1 MSNDDLLKSI
11 QNIINDDKPTVRKSI
26 VIGVGGSGMKGVL
39 SSKSWIEKN
48 IPVEAHRYMRW
59 VGIDTTDIETS
70 IEGKGGRYRFPAD
83 QFFQEE
89 RRMLYLSSPTPA
101 ELSTEFLRD
110 KHANDPCFDWLPN
123 PDVYDISTRAGQGAN
138 QTRPLGRLAFFYNE
152 NNIRKALIKER
163 DRLDELS
170 DDPKY
175 FQLMDVKE
183 GSEKN
188 TEIISFKIERGVN
201 RYNFRDK
208 IPGENFVTLIEP
220 DALAKSVLC
229 PHIDGKVEMS
239 FFPSDEN
246 GHYFEVS
253 GGSFEGRE
261 FKFRVAHTKRKGQIS
276 IFLTASIVG
285 GTGNGMILDLA
296 AMVRDIFKDHWP
308 KPRIYGILV
317 LPSAFKRVVSNK
329 NARANA
335 YAALKEID
343 YFMSGATFSAKY
355 PFGNKVDIADRLFDD
370 GMLYLLDV
378 ENMAGN
384 SLQGRDQVQDL
395 TGQFI
400 STFISSVVGGAIE
413 ERTVNDSTRA
423 SIYLP
428 KDDKSQR
435 KACYNSFGISRVIY
449 PVPELKEI
457 GYRVTAVKMIDSFI
471 KPVKGRLM
479 SETLGDINR
488 GLVRALRLD
497 CRMIF
502 ERIYPDYKADID
514 LEMAS
519 YRKKLSEVS
528 AGDGDQPIDKRAV
541 IVLMENVVR
550 DYGKGEL
557 DKIKFSMMTRME
569 KRYRLELEKIKG
581 VLAAEIEKYITD
593 PERGFIF
600 AGMAADLLLEKL
612 DLYQKR
618 YYRERVA
625 LSRYSSDDMEKL
637 VEQCENS
644 ESPDLKLADAVV
656 EMASF
661 NFGQLVYEAML
672 TSAEAFTRELRAVI
686 FNIKNSL
693 ISVLFEKV
701 SALKNDLLKEIEAIR
716 FKLLEEKNPLFF
728 YLINGKEINTFIE
741 KYFYSRLSIEDLC
754 REVDFIKFD
763 REDDAMQFIE
773 TYLISTVGL
782 AVLEMDSAEVK
793 DLVSSKFGN
802 LKDKNIDEVKEILYS
817 ESEGTDGLTLSETTL
832 LKIEIDNIKK
842 KLFKLIHGRFEGF
855 SFDSISIKQILD
867 ERKVPLNRLLEKL
880 DGFSRPY
887 IYLDT
892 SGLSSVEYYRT
903 VSNFKLN
910 TYEDGDE
917 PDKGT
922 PNDLPSRLN
931 HYKKR
936 EKADPDISVETFEVP
951 NLCKPYEI
959 ISIGVLLG
967 FPIFKINS
975 LGESAADYH
984 SLISERSHPLHLFN
998 HPSLDA
1004 KYFPDPFRKTNYLNP
1019 AKLWSGLILLKIITE
1034 KDGVYSYEEK
1044 LATVLKELEARE
1056 NYRHVILE
1064 LEKKVIQNGG
1074 FEKIGAELLGE
1085 VVNGL
1090 GILAKNPVDG
1100 KLQFRKEYSQV
1111 IMDILDGTG
1120 TGERASAMNISR
1132 DEYIEKN
1139 IQIPKFAHGG
1149 ELAVFLEGDSKVRN
1163 FIISSVKS
1171 VMERSRE
1178 NVSAGADISLPQ
1190 WKIEQTVLPQFSD
1203 KFEFYDYFEKRG
1215 SLEWQNIL
1223 METLSKKLD
1232 DYISSSKF
1240 RLESDPTLIDKSKV
1254 TAFIKTLD
1262 QKMPDVV
1269 LRDVSVKN
1277 RIVK

>member
-1 MSNDDLLKSI
+1 MANDDLHKSI

-39 SSKSWIEKN
+39 SSKKWIEKN
-48 IPVEAHRYMRW
+48 IPSEAHRYMRW

-70 IEGKGGRYRFPAD
+70 IEGKGGRYRFPSD

-89 RRMLYLSSPTPA
+89 KRMLYLSSPTPA
-101 ELSTEFLRD
+101 ELSMEFLRE
-110 KHANDPCFDWLPN
+110 KHSGDPSFDWLPN

-138 QTRPLGRLAFFYNE
+138 QTRPLGRLAFFYSE
-152 NNIRKALIKER
+152 DNIRKALIKER
-163 DRLDELS
+163 DRLDSLP

-183 GSEKN
+183 GEGRKD
-188 TEIISFKIERGVN
+188 EIISFRIERGVN

-208 IPGENFVTLIEP
+208 IPEGHYVTIIEP
-220 DALAKSVLC
+220 DTLAKSVLC
-229 PHIDGKVEMS
+229 PHINGKVEMD

-261 FKFRVAHTKRKGQIS
+261 FKFRVVHARRKGQIS

-317 LPSAFKRVVSNK
+317 LPSAFKRVVSNR

-343 YFMSGATFSAKY
+343 YFMSGSTFSASY
-355 PFGNKVDIADRLFDD
+355 PSGRKVEVTDRLFDD

-400 STFISSVVGGAIE
+400 STFISSIVGGAIE
-413 ERTVNDSTRA
+413 ERMVNDSTRA
-423 SIYLP
+423 SIFLP
-428 KDDKSQR
+428 RDDRSQR

-449 PVPELKEI
+449 PVPELKDI
-457 GYRVTAVKMIDSFI
+457 GYRIMAVKMIDSFFR
-471 KPVKGRLM
+471 PVNGKLM

-488 GLVRALRLD
+488 GLVRALRLN

-502 ERIYPDYKADID
+502 ERMYPDYKADLEI
-514 LEMAS
+514 EMAP
-519 YRKKLSEVS
+519 YRKKLAAASGSE
-528 AGDGDQPIDKRAV
+528 DKRPV
-541 IVLMENVVR
+541 IMVMENVIR

-557 DKIKFSMMTRME
+557 EKVRLGMMTRME

-581 VLAAEIEKYITD
+581 ILSSELIKYIAD
-593 PERGFIF
+593 PERGFLF
-600 AGMAADLLLEKL
+600 AGMAADLLLDKL

-625 LSRYSSDDMEKL
+625 LARYSSDDMEKL
-637 VEQCENS
+637 LEQAENS
-644 ESPDLKLADAVV
+644 NSPDIRLAEAVV

-661 NFGQLVYEAML
+661 NFGQLVFESML
-672 TSAEAFTRELRAVI
+672 TSAEAFTRELRAVL
-686 FNIKNSL
+686 FNIKNTE
-693 ISVLFEKV
+693 INVLQEKV
-701 SALKNDLLKEIEAIR
+701 SALRNDLIKEVDSLKFR
-716 FKLLEEKNPLFF
+716 LLEEKNPLFF
-728 YLINGKEINTFIE
+728 YLINGREINAFIE

-754 REVDFIKFD
+754 REVDFVRFD
-763 REDDAMQFIE
+763 REDDAEQFIE
-773 TYLISTVGL
+773 TYLVSTEGL
-782 AVLEMDSAEVK
+782 AVLEMDAGEVK
-793 DLVSSKFGN
+793 DLISTRFGD
-802 LKDKNIDEVKEILYS
+802 LKDKSIEEVKEILYLGS
-817 ESEGTDGLTLSETTL
+817 DGEGGLTLSETTL
-832 LKIEIDNIKK
+832 LKIEIDGIKK
-842 KLFKLIHGRFEGF
+842 KLFKLIHSRFEGF

-903 VSNFKLN
+903 VSNFKIN
-910 TYEDGDE
+910 TYEDGDD
-917 PDKGT
+917 PDSGE

-931 HYKKR
+931 HYRKR
-936 EKADPDISVETFEVP
+936 ENADPNISVENFEVP
-951 NLCKPYEI
+951 NLCKPYEM
-959 ISIGVLLG
+959 ISIGMLLG

-975 LGESAADYH
+975 LEESASDYH
-984 SLISERSHPLHLFN
+984 TLVSERSHPLHLFN
-998 HPSLDA
+998 NPSFDA
-1004 KYFPDPFRKTNYLNP
+1004 KYFPDPFRRTNYLNP
-1019 AKLWSGLILLKIITE
+1019 AKLWSGLVLLKVLE
-1034 KDGVYSYEEK
+1034 QKEGVYVYEETLSK
-1044 LATVLKELEARE
+1044 TLKELEARE
-1056 NYRHVILE
+1056 NYKRVVLE
-1064 LEKKVIQNGG
+1064 LEKKIVQQGG
-1074 FEKIGAELLGE
+1074 FEKIQPELLGE
-1085 VVNGL
+1085 VVSGL
-1090 GILAKNPVDG
+1090 GILAKNPADG
-1100 KLQFRKEYSQV
+1100 KLQFRREYSLV
-1111 IMDILDGTG
+1111 IMDIMDGDG
-1120 TGERASAMNISR
+1120 TGERAAGAGMTK
-1132 DEYIEKN
+1132 DEYIEKH
-1139 IQIPKFAHGG
+1139 IQIPKFAHNG
-1149 ELAVFLEGDSKVRN
+1149 ELAVFLEGDRKIRD
-1163 FIISSVKS
+1163 FIIGSIKS
-1171 VMERSRE
+1171 VMERSRGTIT
-1178 NVSAGADISLPQ
+1178 AGADISLPS
-1190 WKIEQTVLPQFSD
+1190 WKIEQTVLPQFRD

-1232 DYISSSKF
+1232 DYISSSRF
-1240 RLESDPTLIDKSKV
+1240 RLESDPTLVDKSKV
-1254 TAFIKTLD
+1254 IEFLKTLE

-1277 RIVK
+1277 RIIK

>member
-1 MSNDDLLKSI
+1 MANDDLHKSI

-39 SSKSWIEKN
+39 SAKKWIEKN
-48 IPVEAHRYMRW
+48 IPGEAHRYMRW

-101 ELSTEFLRD
+101 ELSMEFLRD

-138 QTRPLGRLAFFYNE
+138 QTRPLGRLAFFYSE
-152 NNIRKALIKER
+152 DNIRKALIKER
-163 DRLDELS
+163 DRLDTLS

-183 GSEKN
+183 GGDKKDEV
-188 TEIISFKIERGVN
+188 ISFQLKRGVN
-201 RYNFRDK
+201 RYYFRDK
-208 IPGENFVTLIEP
+208 IPAENHVTIIEP

-229 PHIDGKVEMS
+229 PHIDGKVEMK

-246 GHYFEVS
+246 GHYFDVS

-308 KPRIYGILV
+308 KPRIYCILV
-317 LPSAFKRVVSNK
+317 LPSAFKRVVSNR

-343 YFMSGATFSAKY
+343 YFMSGSTFSALY
-355 PFGNKVDIADRLFDD
+355 PSGRRVDVADRLFDD

-400 STFISSVVGGAIE
+400 STFISSIVGGAIE

-423 SIYLP
+423 SIFLP
-428 KDDKSQR
+428 RDDKSQR

-449 PVPELKEI
+449 PVPELKDI
-457 GYRVTAVKMIDSFI
+457 GYRIMAVKMIDSFY

-479 SETLGDINR
+479 AETLGDINR
-488 GLVRALRLD
+488 GLIRSLRLN

-502 ERIYPDYKADID
+502 ERMYPDYKADVE

-519 YRKKLSEVS
+519 YRKKLTAAE
-528 AGDGDQPIDKRAV
+528 GTGEKRS
-541 IVLMENVVR
+541 IIMIMENVIR

-557 DKIKFSMMTRME
+557 EKLKLGMMTRME

-581 VLAAEIEKYITD
+581 ILVAELGKYIVD
-593 PERGFIF
+593 PERGFHF

-625 LSRYSSDDMEKL
+625 LARYSSDDMEKL
-637 VEQCENS
+637 LEQAENS
-644 ESPDLKLADAVV
+644 KDPDIKLAGAVV
-656 EMASF
+656 DMAAF
-661 NFGQLVYEAML
+661 NFGQLVYESML
-672 TSAEAFTRELRAVI
+672 TSAETFTRELRAI
-686 FNIKNSL
+686 LFNIKNTE
-693 ISVLFEKV
+693 ISVLQEKV
-701 SALKNDLLKEIEAIR
+701 SALKNDLMKEIESSR

-728 YLINGKEINTFIE
+728 YLINGKEISAFIE

-763 REDDAMQFIE
+763 REDDAEQFIE
-773 TYLISTVGL
+773 TYLVSNEGL
-782 AVLEMDSAEVK
+782 AVLEMDAAEVK
-793 DLVSSKFGN
+793 DLVNTRFGD
-802 LKDKNIDEVKEILYS
+802 LKDKSIEEVKEILYA
-817 ESEGTDGLTLSETTL
+817 ESEGDGGLTLSETTL

-842 KLFKLIHGRFEGF
+842 KLFKLIHSRFEGF
-855 SFDSISIKQILD
+855 SFDSISIKEILE

-892 SGLSSVEYYRT
+892 TGLSSVEYYRT
-903 VSNFKLN
+903 VANFKLN

-917 PDKGT
+917 PDKGA

-936 EKADPDISVETFEVP
+936 ENADPNISVENFEVP
-951 NLCKPYEI
+951 NLCKPYEM

-975 LGESAADYH
+975 LEESSSDYH
-984 SLISERSHPLHLFN
+984 SLVSEKSHPLHLFN
-998 HPSLDA
+998 NPSFDA

-1019 AKLWSGLILLKIITE
+1019 AKLWSGLVLLKVLEE
-1034 KDGVYSYEEK
+1034 KEGAYSYEEK
-1044 LATVLKELEARE
+1044 LAGVLKELEARE
-1056 NYRHVILE
+1056 NYKRVILE
-1064 LEKKVIQNGG
+1064 LEKKIIQQGG
-1074 FEKIGAELLGE
+1074 FDKIQPELLGE
-1085 VVNGL
+1085 VVSGL
-1090 GILAKNPVDG
+1090 GILAKNPGDG
-1100 KLQFRKEYSQV
+1100 KLQFRREYSLV
-1111 IMDILDGTG
+1111 IMDIMDGDG
-1120 TGERASAMNISR
+1120 TGERASGLGMSK

-1139 IQIPKFAHGG
+1139 LQIPKFAHNG
-1149 ELAVFLEGDSKVRN
+1149 ELAIFLEGDRKIRD
-1163 FIISSVKS
+1163 FIIGSIKS
-1171 VMERSRE
+1171 VMERSRG
-1178 NVSAGADISLPQ
+1178 NVTAGADISLPS
-1190 WKIEQTVLPQFSD
+1190 WKIEQTVLPKFKD

-1223 METLSKKLD
+1223 MEALSQKLD
-1232 DYISSSKF
+1232 DYVSSAKF
-1240 RLESDPTLIDKSKV
+1240 RLESDPTLVDKSKV
-1254 TAFIKTLD
+1254 TEFLKTLE

-1277 RIVK
+1277 RIIK

>member
-1 MSNDDLLKSI
+1 MANDALHKSI

-39 SSKSWIEKN
+39 SAKKWIEKN
-48 IPVEAHRYMRW
+48 IPAEAHRYMRW

-101 ELSTEFLRD
+101 ELSMEFLRD

-123 PDVYDISTRAGQGAN
+123 PDAYDISTRAGQGAN

-152 NNIRKALIKER
+152 DNIRKALIKER
-163 DRLDELS
+163 DRLDNLT

-183 GSEKN
+183 GGDKKDEV
-188 TEIISFKIERGVN
+188 ISFQIKRGVN

-208 IPGENFVTLIEP
+208 IPADHFVTIIEP

-229 PHIDGKVEMS
+229 PHINGKVEMKS
-239 FFPSDEN
+239 FPCDEQ

-253 GGSFEGRE
+253 GGNFDGKE
-261 FKFRVAHTKRKGQIS
+261 FKFRVAHTRRKGQIS

-317 LPSAFKRVVSNK
+317 LPSAFKRVVSNR

-343 YFMSGATFSAKY
+343 YFMSGSTFRAQY
-355 PFGNKVDIADRLFDD
+355 PSGRKVEVADRLFDD
-370 GMLYLLDV
+370 GMLYMLDV

-400 STFISSVVGGAIE
+400 STFVSSIVGGAIE
-413 ERTVNDSTRA
+413 ERMVNDSTRA
-423 SIYLP
+423 SIFLP
-428 KDDKSQR
+428 KDDKAQR

-449 PVPELKEI
+449 PVPDLKEI
-457 GYRVTAVKMIDSFI
+457 GYRIMAVKMIDAFFR
-471 KPVKGRLM
+471 PVKGRLM

-502 ERIYPDYKADID
+502 ERTYPDYKADIAV
-514 LEMAS
+514 EMTS
-519 YRKKLSEVS
+519 YRKKLASASES
-528 AGDGDQPIDKRAV
+528 GDKRAV
-541 IVLMENVVR
+541 TMIIENVIR

-557 DKIKFSMMTRME
+557 EKLKSGMMARME

-581 VLAAEIEKYITD
+581 ILVAETGKYITD
-593 PERGFIF
+593 PERGFLF
-600 AGMAADLLLEKL
+600 AAMAADLLLEKL
-612 DLYQKR
+612 DRYQKR

-625 LSRYSSDDMEKL
+625 LARYSSDDMEKIL
-637 VEQCENS
+637 ERAEKS
-644 ESPDLKLADAVV
+644 ASPDIKAAEAVV
-656 EMASF
+656 EMAAF
-661 NFGQLVYEAML
+661 NFGQLVYESML
-672 TSAEAFTRELRAVI
+672 TAAEAFTRELRAVL
-686 FNIKNSL
+686 FNIKNTE
-693 ISVLFEKV
+693 ISVLSEKV
-701 SALKNDLLKEIEAIR
+701 SALRNELMKEIEGLR

-728 YLINGKEINTFIE
+728 YLISGKEINAFIE
-741 KYFYSRLSIEDLC
+741 KYFYSRLSVEDLC

-763 REDDAMQFIE
+763 REDDADQFIQ
-773 TYLISTVGL
+773 TYLISTEGL
-782 AVLEMDSAEVK
+782 AIIEMDAAEVK
-793 DLVSSKFGN
+793 DLISTRFGD
-802 LKDKNIDEVKEILYS
+802 LKGKNIDEVKEVLYADPDK
-817 ESEGTDGLTLSETTL
+817 ENGLTLSETTI

-842 KLFKLIHGRFEGF
+842 KLFQLIHSRFEGF
-855 SFDSISIKQILD
+855 SFESISIKQILD

-887 IYLDT
+887 IYLDN
-892 SGLSSVEYYRT
+892 SGLSSVEYFRT
-903 VSNFKLN
+903 VTNFPLN

-922 PNDLPSRLN
+922 PNDLPPRLN

-936 EKADPDISVETFEVP
+936 ENADPDISVETFEVP
-951 NLCKPYEI
+951 NLCKPYEM

-975 LGESAADYH
+975 LEESAVDYH

-998 HPSLDA
+998 HPSFDA

-1019 AKLWSGLILLKIITE
+1019 AKLWSGLVLLKILEE
-1034 KDGVYSYEEK
+1034 KEGVYSYEER
-1044 LATVLKELEARE
+1044 LAVQLKELEARE
-1056 NYRHVILE
+1056 NYKRVILE
-1064 LEKKVIQNGG
+1064 LEKKIIQQGG
-1074 FEKIGAELLGE
+1074 FEKIQAELLGE
-1085 VVNGL
+1085 VVSGL
-1090 GILAKNPVDG
+1090 GILAKNPADG
-1100 KLQFRKEYSQV
+1100 KLQFRREYSLV
-1111 IMDILDGTG
+1111 LMDIMDGDG
-1120 TGERASAMNISR
+1120 TGERASGQGMSK

-1139 IQIPKFAHGG
+1139 LQNPKFAHAG
-1149 ELAVFLEGDSKVRN
+1149 ELAVFLEGDHKIRDFLV
-1163 FIISSVKS
+1163 SSIKS
-1171 VMERSRE
+1171 VMERSRG
-1178 NVSAGADISLPQ
+1178 NVTAGADISLPA
-1190 WKIEQTVLPQFSD
+1190 WKIEQTELPKFKD

-1223 METLSKKLD
+1223 METLSGKLD
-1232 DYISSSKF
+1232 DYVSSSKF
-1240 RLESDPTLIDKSKV
+1240 RMESDPTLIDKSKV
-1254 TAFIKTLD
+1254 TEFLKSLD

>member
-1 MSNDDLLKSI
+1 
-11 QNIINDDKPTVRKSI
+11 
-26 VIGVGGSGMKGVL
+26 
-39 SSKSWIEKN
+39 
-48 IPVEAHRYMRW
+48 
-59 VGIDTTDIETS
+59 
-70 IEGKGGRYRFPAD
+70 
-83 QFFQEE
+83 
-89 RRMLYLSSPTPA
+89 
-101 ELSTEFLRD
+101 
-110 KHANDPCFDWLPN
+110 
-123 PDVYDISTRAGQGAN
+123 
-138 QTRPLGRLAFFYNE
+138 
-152 NNIRKALIKER
+152 
-163 DRLDELS
+163 
-170 DDPKY
+170 
-175 FQLMDVKE
+175 
-183 GSEKN
+183 
-188 TEIISFKIERGVN
+188 
-201 RYNFRDK
+201 
-208 IPGENFVTLIEP
+208 
-220 DALAKSVLC
+220 
-229 PHIDGKVEMS
+229 MS

-253 GGSFEGRE
+253 GGNFEGQE
-261 FKFRVAHTKRKGQIS
+261 FKFRVVHIKRKGQIS

-317 LPSAFKRVVSNK
+317 LPSAFKRVVSNR

-343 YFMSGATFSAKY
+343 YFMSGSTFSALY
-355 PFGNKVDIADRLFDD
+355 PSGRRVDVADRLFDD

-400 STFISSVVGGAIE
+400 STFVSSIVGGAIE

-457 GYRVTAVKMIDSFI
+457 GYRIMAVKMIDSFFQ
-471 KPVKGRLM
+471 PVKPGLM

-502 ERIYPDYKADID
+502 ERMYPDYKADID
-514 LEMAS
+514 IEMSS
-519 YRKKLSEVS
+519 YRKKLAAAVGSEKGS
-528 AGDGDQPIDKRAV
+528 ADKHSL
-541 IVLMENVVR
+541 IVLMENIIR

-557 DKIKFSMMTRME
+557 EKIKFGLITRME

-581 VLAAEIEKYITD
+581 ILTAEIGKYMVD
-593 PERGFIF
+593 PERGFNF
-600 AGMAADLLLEKL
+600 AGMASDLILEKL

-625 LSRYSSDDMEKL
+625 LARYSSDDMEKL
-637 VEQCENS
+637 LDQAENS
-644 ESPDLKLADAVV
+644 ESPDIKLAEAVID
-656 EMASF
+656 MAAF
-661 NFGQLVYEAML
+661 NFGQLVYESML
-672 TSAEAFTRELRAVI
+672 TSAEAFTRELRAVL
-686 FNIKNSL
+686 FNIKNTE

-701 SALKNDLLKEIEAIR
+701 SALRTDLMKEIESYR

-728 YLINGKEINTFIE
+728 YLINGKEINSFIE

-763 REDDAMQFIE
+763 REDDAAQFIE
-773 TYLISTVGL
+773 TYLISTAGL
-782 AVLEMDSAEVK
+782 SILEMDADEIK
-793 DLVSSKFGN
+793 DIVNARFGN
-802 LKDKNIDEVKEILYS
+802 LKDKSIDEVKEILYAD
-817 ESEGTDGLTLSETTL
+817 SEGADGLTLSETTL

-842 KLFKLIHGRFEGF
+842 KLFKLIHSRFEGF

-887 IYLDT
+887 IYLDN
-892 SGLSSVEYYRT
+892 SGLSSIEYYRT
-903 VSNFKLN
+903 VTTFKLN

-917 PDKGT
+917 PDKGA

-936 EKADPDISVETFEVP
+936 EIAEPNISVETFEVP
-951 NLCKPYEI
+951 NLCKPYEM

-975 LGESAADYH
+975 LEDCASDYH
-984 SLISERSHPLHLFN
+984 VLMSERSHPLHLFN
-998 HPSLDA
+998 HPSFDA
-1004 KYFPDPFRKTNYLNP
+1004 KYFPDPFRRMNYLNP
-1019 AKLWSGLILLKIITE
+1019 AKLWSGLVLLKVLVE
-1034 KDGVYSYEEK
+1034 KDGAYIYEEK
-1044 LATVLKELEARE
+1044 LAGILKEIEARE
-1056 NYRHVILE
+1056 NYKRVILE
-1064 LEKKVIQNGG
+1064 LENKIVKQGG
-1074 FEKIGAELLGE
+1074 FEKIQPELLGE
-1085 VVNGL
+1085 VVSGL
-1090 GILAKNPVDG
+1090 GILAKNPADG
-1100 KLQFRKEYSQV
+1100 KLQFRREYSLV
-1111 IMDILDGTG
+1111 IMDIMDGDGTG
-1120 TGERASAMNISR
+1120 DRASGKGMSK

-1139 IQIPKFAHGG
+1139 LQIPKFAHNG
-1149 ELAVFLEGDSKVRN
+1149 ELAVFLEGDRKIREFV
-1163 FIISSVKS
+1163 ISSIKS
-1171 VMERSRE
+1171 VMERSRGS
-1178 NVSAGADISLPQ
+1178 VTAGADISLPS
-1190 WKIEQTVLPQFSD
+1190 WKIEQTVLPQFKD

-1223 METLSKKLD
+1223 METLSGKLD
-1232 DYISSSKF
+1232 EYITSSKF

-1254 TAFIKTLD
+1254 TEFIKTLE

>member
-1 MSNDDLLKSI
+1 MANDDIHKSI
-11 QNIINDDKPTVRKSI
+11 QNIINDDKPVVRKSI

-48 IPVEAHRYMRW
+48 IPAEAHRYMRW

-101 ELSTEFLRD
+101 ELSTEFLRE
-110 KHANDPCFDWLPN
+110 KHAGDPDFDWLPN

-152 NNIRKALIKER
+152 ENIRKALIKER
-163 DRLDELS
+163 DRLDELP

-183 GSEKN
+183 GSEKKD
-188 TEIISFKIERGVN
+188 EIISFKMLRGVN

-229 PHIDGKVEMS
+229 PHIDGKMEMS

-253 GGSFEGRE
+253 GGNFEGKE
-261 FKFRVAHTKRKGQIS
+261 FKFRVAHTRRKGQIS

-296 AMVRDIFKDHWP
+296 AMVRDVFKDHWP

-317 LPSAFKRVVSNK
+317 LPSAFKRVVSNR

-343 YFMSGATFSAKY
+343 YFMSGSTFSASY
-355 PFGNKVDIADRLFDD
+355 PSGNKVRVTDRLFDD

-400 STFISSVVGGAIE
+400 STFISSIVGGAIE

-423 SIYLP
+423 SIFLP

-457 GYRVTAVKMIDSFI
+457 GYRIMAVKMIDAFF

-502 ERIYPDYKADID
+502 ERMYPDYKADID
-514 LEMAS
+514 IEMMS
-519 YRKKLSEVS
+519 YRKKLDAAS
-528 AGDGDQPIDKRAV
+528 AGNDKRSM
-541 IVLMENVVR
+541 IMLIENVIR

-557 DKIKFSMMTRME
+557 DKLKFGMMTRME

-581 VLAAEIEKYITD
+581 VLTSEIGKYIID
-593 PERGFIF
+593 PERGFNF
-600 AGMAADLLLEKL
+600 AVMAADLLLEKL

-625 LSRYSSDDMEKL
+625 LARYSSDDMQKL
-637 VEQCENS
+637 LDQAENQ
-644 ESPDLKLADAVV
+644 ESPDAKLAEAVID
-656 EMASF
+656 MASF
-661 NFGQLVYEAML
+661 NFGQLVFESML
-672 TSAEAFTRELRAVI
+672 TSAESFIREMRSIL
-686 FNIKNSL
+686 FNIKNTE
-693 ISVLFEKV
+693 ISILSEKV
-701 SALKNDLLKEIEAIR
+701 SALRGDLMKEIEASR

-728 YLINGKEINTFIE
+728 YLINGKEINAFIE

-754 REVDFIKFD
+754 REVDFIRFD
-763 REDDAMQFIE
+763 REDDIAQFIE
-773 TYLISTVGL
+773 TYLVSTTGL
-782 AVLEMDSAEVK
+782 AVLEMDSDEVK
-793 DLVSSKFGN
+793 DLVTARFGN
-802 LKDKNIDEVKEILYS
+802 LKDKSIDEVKEILYA

-842 KLFKLIHGRFEGF
+842 KLFKLIHSRFEGF

-867 ERKVPLNRLLEKL
+867 ERKVPINRLLEKL

-892 SGLSSVEYYRT
+892 SGLSSMEYYRT

-917 PDKGT
+917 PETGA

-936 EKADPDISVETFEVP
+936 EKSEPVISVETFEVP
-951 NLCKPYEI
+951 NLCKPYEM

-975 LGESAADYH
+975 LEECASDYH
-984 SLISERSHPLHLFN
+984 SLIAERSHPLHLFN

-1004 KYFPDPFRKTNYLNP
+1004 RYFPDPFRKTNYLNP
-1019 AKLWSGLILLKIITE
+1019 AKLWSGLVLLKILEE
-1034 KDGVYSYEEK
+1034 KDGVFSYEEK
-1044 LATVLKELEARE
+1044 LAAVLKELEARE
-1056 NYRHVILE
+1056 NYKRVILE
-1064 LEKKVIQNGG
+1064 LEKKIDESGG
-1074 FEKIGAELLGE
+1074 FEKIQPELLGD
-1085 VVNGL
+1085 VVSGL
-1090 GILAKNPVDG
+1090 GILAKNPADG
-1100 KLQFRKEYSQV
+1100 KLQFRREYSLV
-1111 IMDILDGTG
+1111 IMDIMDGEGTG
-1120 TGERASAMNISR
+1120 DRASNQKMSK

-1139 IQIPKFAHGG
+1139 IQIPKFAHVG
-1149 ELAVFLEGDSKVRN
+1149 ELAVFLEGDRKVRE
-1163 FIISSVKS
+1163 FLISSIKS
-1171 VMERSRE
+1171 VIERSRG
-1178 NVSAGADISLPQ
+1178 NVTAGADISLPA
-1190 WKIEQTVLPQFSD
+1190 WKIDQTVLPVFKD

-1223 METLSKKLD
+1223 METLSKKLN

-1254 TAFIKTLD
+1254 TEFLKTLD

>member
-1 MSNDDLLKSI
+1 MANDDLHKSI

-39 SSKSWIEKN
+39 SSKNWIEKN

-138 QTRPLGRLAFFYNE
+138 QTRPLGRLAFFSNE
-152 NNIRKALIKER
+152 ENIRKALIKER
-163 DRLDELS
+163 DRLDELP

-175 FQLMDVKE
+175 FQMMDVKE

-188 TEIISFKIERGVN
+188 DEVISFKIERGVN
-201 RYNFRDK
+201 RYNFREK
-208 IPGENFVTLIEP
+208 IPEENFVTLIEP

-229 PHIDGKVEMS
+229 PHINGKVEMN

-253 GGSFEGRE
+253 GGSFDERE

-317 LPSAFKRVVSNK
+317 LPSAFKRVVSNR

-355 PFGNKVDIADRLFDD
+355 PSGNSVDIADRLFDD

-400 STFISSVVGGAIE
+400 STFISSIVGGAIE

-423 SIYLP
+423 SVYLP

-457 GYRVTAVKMIDSFI
+457 GYRVMAVKMVDSFF
-471 KPVKGRLM
+471 KPVNGRLM

-502 ERIYPDYKADID
+502 ERMYPDYKADID
-514 LEMAS
+514 IEMSS
-519 YRKKLSEVS
+519 YRKKLAEAAGESGGS
-528 AGDGDQPIDKRAV
+528 ADKQALV
-541 IVLMENVVR
+541 VLMENVIR

-557 DKIKFSMMTRME
+557 DKIKFGMMSRME
-569 KRYRLELEKIKG
+569 KRFRLELEKIRG
-581 VLAAEIEKYITD
+581 VLSSEIEKYMID

-625 LSRYSSDDMEKL
+625 LARYSVDDMSKL
-637 VEQCENS
+637 LEQCESS
-644 ESPDLKLADAVV
+644 EKPHIRLAEAVV
-656 EMASF
+656 EMAAF
-661 NFGQLVYEAML
+661 NFGQLVYESML
-672 TSAEAFTRELRAVI
+672 TSAEAFTRELRAAI
-686 FNIKNSL
+686 FNIKNSG

-701 SALKNDLLKEIEAIR
+701 SALKNDLLKEIESFR

-728 YLINGKEINTFIE
+728 YLINGKEINAFIE

-754 REVDFIKFD
+754 REVDFVKFD

-773 TYLISTVGL
+773 TYLISTAGL
-782 AVLEMDSAEVK
+782 SVLEMDAGEVK
-793 DLVSSKFGN
+793 ELIDAKFGN
-802 LKDKNIDEVKEILYS
+802 LKDKSIEDVKEILYA
-817 ESEGTDGLTLSETTL
+817 ESETAEGLTLSETTL

-842 KLFKLIHGRFEGF
+842 KLFKLIHSRFEGF

-887 IYLDT
+887 IYLDP
-892 SGLSSVEYYRT
+892 SGLTSVEYYRT

-917 PDKGT
+917 PDRGE

-936 EKADPDISVETFEVP
+936 ETADPDISVETFEVP

-975 LGESAADYH
+975 LEESAGDYH

-998 HPSLDA
+998 HPSFDA

-1019 AKLWSGLILLKIITE
+1019 AKLWSGLVLMKILTE
-1034 KDGVYSYEEK
+1034 KDGVYLYEEK
-1044 LATVLKELEARE
+1044 LSAVLKELEARE
-1056 NYRHVILE
+1056 NYKHVILE
-1064 LEKKVIQNGG
+1064 LEKKILQQGG

-1090 GILAKNPVDG
+1090 GILAKNPSDG
-1100 KLQFRKEYSQV
+1100 KLQFRREYSQV
-1111 IMDILDGTG
+1111 IMDIMDGEG
-1120 TGERASAMNISR
+1120 TGERASAKGMSK

-1139 IQIPKFAHGG
+1139 IQIPKFANGG
-1149 ELAVFLEGDSKVRN
+1149 ELAVFFEGDSKVRN

-1171 VMERSRE
+1171 VMDRSRG
-1178 NVSAGADISLPQ
+1178 NVTAGADISLPQ
-1190 WKIEQTVLPQFSD
+1190 WKIEQTLLPQFKD

-1254 TAFIKTLD
+1254 IAFIKTLD

>member
-1 MSNDDLLKSI
+1 MANDDLHKSI

-26 VIGVGGSGMKGVL
+26 VIGVGGSGMKGVI
-39 SSKSWIEKN
+39 SAKNWIEKN
-48 IPVEAHRYMRW
+48 IPAEAHRYMRW

-138 QTRPLGRLAFFYNE
+138 QTRPLGRLAFFYSE
-152 NNIRKALIKER
+152 ENIRKALIKER

-170 DDPKY
+170 DDPEY

-183 GSEKN
+183 GSGKKD
-188 TEIISFKIERGVN
+188 EIISFKILRGVN
-201 RYNFRDK
+201 RYYFRDK
-208 IPGENFVTLIEP
+208 IPSADFITLIEP
-220 DALAKSVLC
+220 DALSKSVLC
-229 PHIDGKVEMS
+229 PHIDGKIEMS

-253 GGSFEGRE
+253 GGNFENKE

-343 YFMSGATFSAKY
+343 YFMSGSTFSAKY
-355 PFGNKVDIADRLFDD
+355 PSGNQVEIADRLFDD

-400 STFISSVVGGAIE
+400 STFISSIVGGAIE

-428 KDDKSQR
+428 KNGKSQR

-457 GYRVTAVKMIDSFI
+457 GYRVMAVKMIDAFF

-502 ERIYPDYKADID
+502 ERMYPDYKADIGI
-514 LEMAS
+514 EMSS
-519 YRKKLSEVS
+519 YRKKLAEGSVS
-528 AGDGDQPIDKRAV
+528 KDKRSV
-541 IVLMENVVR
+541 IVLMENVIR

-557 DKIKFSMMTRME
+557 EKLKFGMMTRME

-581 VLAAEIEKYITD
+581 ILTAGIGKYIVD
-593 PERGFIF
+593 PERGFNF
-600 AGMAADLLLEKL
+600 AVMAADLLLEKL
-612 DLYQKR
+612 DLYQKK

-625 LSRYSSDDMEKL
+625 LAGYSSDDMEKL
-637 VEQCENS
+637 LEQAENS
-644 ESPDLKLADAVV
+644 EFPDIKLAEAVV
-656 EMASF
+656 EMAAF
-661 NFGQLVYEAML
+661 NFGQLVSESML
-672 TSAEAFTRELRAVI
+672 TSAEAFTREMRAII
-686 FNIKNSL
+686 FNIKNSE
-693 ISVLFEKV
+693 ISVLQEKI
-701 SALKNDLLKEIEAIR
+701 SALRSDMLKEIEAAK

-728 YLINGKEINTFIE
+728 YLINGKEINAFIE
-741 KYFYSRLSIEDLC
+741 KYFYSRLSIDDLC
-754 REVDFIKFD
+754 REVDFVKFD
-763 REDDAMQFIE
+763 REDDAAQFVE
-773 TYLISTVGL
+773 TYLISTLGL
-782 AVLEMDSAEVK
+782 SVLEMDSEEVK
-793 DLVSSKFGN
+793 ELVSAKFGN
-802 LKDKNIDEVKEILYS
+802 LSDKSITEIKEILYLNS
-817 ESEGTDGLTLSETTL
+817 EDRDGLTLNETTL

-842 KLFKLIHGRFEGF
+842 KIFRLIHSRFEGF

-867 ERKVPLNRLLEKL
+867 EKKVPLNRLLEKL

-892 SGLSSVEYYRT
+892 SGLNAMEYYRT
-903 VSNFKLN
+903 VTNFKLN

-917 PDKGT
+917 ADKGAS
-922 PNDLPSRLN
+922 NDLPQRLN

-936 EKADPDISVETFEVP
+936 EIAEPDISVENFEVP
-951 NLCKPYEI
+951 NLCKSYEM

-975 LGESAADYH
+975 LEECAADYH
-984 SLISERSHPLHLFN
+984 TLLSERSHPLHLFN
-998 HPSLDA
+998 HPSFDA

-1019 AKLWSGLILLKIITE
+1019 AKLWSGLILLKILEE
-1034 KDGVYSYEEK
+1034 KDKVYYYGEK
-1044 LATVLKELEARE
+1044 LGAVLKDLEARE
-1056 NYRHVILE
+1056 NYKRVILE
-1064 LEKKVIQNGG
+1064 LEKKIIQQGG

-1085 VVNGL
+1085 VVSGL
-1090 GILAKNPVDG
+1090 GILAKNPADG
-1100 KLQFRKEYSQV
+1100 KLQFRREYSMV
-1111 IMDILDGTG
+1111 IMDIMDGEG
-1120 TGERASAMNISR
+1120 TGERAAAKGISR

-1139 IQIPKFAHGG
+1139 IQIPRFAHNG
-1149 ELAVFLEGDSKVRN
+1149 ELSVFLEGDRKVRD
-1163 FIISSVKS
+1163 FIISSIKS
-1171 VMERSRE
+1171 VMERSRG
-1178 NVSAGADISLPQ
+1178 NVTAGADISLPA
-1190 WKIEQTVLPQFSD
+1190 WKIEQTVLPHFKD

-1223 METLSKKLD
+1223 METLSEKLD
-1232 DYISSSKF
+1232 EYISSSKF

-1254 TAFIKTLD
+1254 TEFIKTLD